1 MLNKKALYSICT
13 CVLFS
18 VFSASSAVAAY
29 PHQPLD
35 RLNCIY
41 DIITWTN
48 LNVED
53 VDETV
58 LEQFTDV
65 SDDIEYGYE
74 NYMKNSIIAAIENGI
89 VFGYEDNT
97 LRLEEEVTRAE
108 FACMLYRAQAF
119 MKNPPAERLEYK
131 GKYGDVSDWNAEA
144 IYYCIENGYF
154 IGYGDIFGVDDMIT
168 WEQLSIVNRRVKE
181 GLTPR
186 EKYAW
191 YALCDETSDDPF
203 VNIFASGYEDEVVN
217 EPLPRFYENME
228 HIIEENSAGVSEE
241 LESLLALQA
250 NLDYEKLSD
259 EAFKTT
265 LVNELSVPLPP
276 DGSSR
281 IMTDISEN
289 GQKTD
294 IEKKIKDAEENKIK
308 RESAFVI
315 SPLNNR
321 DVGGIGY
328 GRTVGAGYEY
338 YRYLESGC
346 ETPNGE
352 TVGQWYRRKVVVDYT
367 HYTSTSSM
375 YRKEIYLKYG
385 DPEEV
390 SL

>member
-1 MLNKKALYSICT
+1 MT
-13 CVLFS
+13 
-18 VFSASSAVAAY
+18 
-29 PHQPLD
+29 
-35 RLNCIY
+35 CIY
-41 DIITWTN
+41 DIIKWTN
-48 LNVED
+48 LNIED

-97 LRLEEEVTRAE
+97 LRLDAEVTRAE

-119 MKNPPAERLEYK
+119 MKNPPTERLEYK

-144 IYYCIENGYF
+144 IYYCIGNGYF
-154 IGYGDIFGVDDMIT
+154 IGYGDVFGVDDPIT
-168 WEQLSIVNRRVKE
+168 GEQMGIVTRRVNE
-181 GLTPR
+181 GMTSR

-191 YALCDETSDDPF
+191 YELCEETPADPF
-203 VNIFASGYEDEVVN
+203 VKIFASGYEDEVVN
-217 EPLPRFYENME
+217 QPLPRFYENME

-241 LESLLALQA
+241 LESLLVLQG
-250 NLDYEKLSD
+250 NMDYEKLSD
-259 EAFKTT
+259 EAFKTK

-276 DGSSR
+276 NGLSR
-281 IMTDISEN
+281 FMTVISEN

-294 IEKKIKDAEENKIK
+294 IEAKIKDAEENKIK
-308 RESAFVI
+308 RESVFVI

-321 DVGGIGY
+321 DVGGVGY
-328 GRTVGAGYEY
+328 GRTVGVGYEY
-338 YRYLESGC
+338 YRYEAADC

-352 TVGQWYRRKVVVDYT
+352 MLGQWYRRKVVVDYK

-375 YRKEIYLKYG
+375 YRKELYLEYG